1 MLTALADGRLLAER
15 IGATPPAVIA
25 LHGWQRSGADF
36 VELLA
41 GLDAV
46 APNLPGF
53 GATEEPPIVWG
64 TEDYAELVA
73 EAIAPFAPLVVVGHS
88 FGGRVAVR
96 LAAKHPELV
105 SALVLT
111 GVPLVRLGSPRKPRL
126 SFRIV
131 RALTKA
137 HILPASALEK
147 QRRKHGS
154 RDYNAASG
162 IMRGVM
168 VRAVNENYADD
179 LAALDLPV
187 RMVWGEFDTE
197 APTAAGEVA
206 AGMIRGATFR
216 VVAGQGHLLDG
227 ALAAAVREETDAV
240 LTEVTA

>member
-15 IGATPPAVIA
+15 IGATPPAVVA
-25 LHGWQRSGADF
+25 LHGWQRSGGDF
-36 VELLA
+36 VGLLA

-53 GATEEPPIVWG
+53 GATEEPPTVWG

-96 LAAKHPELV
+96 LAARHPELV
-105 SALVLT
+105 SGLVLT
-111 GVPLVRLGSPRKPRL
+111 GVPLVRLGTPTKPRL

-131 RALTKA
+131 RSLTKA
-137 HILPASALEK
+137 HLLPQSVLEN

-162 IMRGVM
+162 IMRGIM
-168 VRAVNENYADD
+168 VRAVNEDYSDD
-179 LAALDLPV
+179 LSALDLPV

-197 APTAAGEVA
+197 APTAAGEA
-206 AGMIRGATFR
+206 ASGMIRGATFR
-216 VVAGQGHLLDG
+216 VVHGQAHLLEG
-227 ALAAAVREETDAV
+227 SLATAVREELDTL
-240 LTEVTA
+240 LTEVSS